1 MKAVRVSQSVFP
13 KFLFWMERTVK
24 ASGRVW
30 AALAAAILCLGAVG
44 CGNGVSGHTYQG
56 PGGLVQVQFQSGGK
70 AVATVGAMTD
80 NCTYTV
86 DGKTV
91 ALTCEGITTDLTL
104 NSDGSL
110 SGPPDGMMSK
120 MTRVK

>member
-1 MKAVRVSQSVFP
+1 MRATRRV
-13 KFLFWMERTVK
+13 LATV
-24 ASGRVW
+24 
-30 AALAAAILCLGAVG
+30 AAAILCFGAVA
-44 CGNGVSGHTYQG
+44 CGNGVSGHTFQG

-70 AVATVGAMTD
+70 AIATVGALTD

-91 ALTCEGITTDLTL
+91 ALTCEGITTDLTKD
-104 NSDGSL
+104 SDGSL